1 VPARHQIFEQ
11 LRQELV
17 AIPVVDTHDHIRPRD
32 TFERP
37 FTVSA
42 LLRNTYVNRCLRV
55 ADGSANGI
63 PLRRD
68 SIVVEDSW
76 KATKEIVERVKLTS
90 FYRWLLRGLVDLY
103 DLPSAELDETAWKRL
118 SVELARR
125 YTDPDWQ
132 RTVLDRAR
140 IQTVIWDPFW
150 KAGTWGVPEVRFR
163 PSLRISSS
171 LAAFHPDASDYEGCN
186 LIRDWSQTFNV
197 TVDSLTDLEDLI
209 ERVLAENL
217 RAGCRSLK
225 SPIAYERTLAVGPT
239 SRATASG
246 IFGTSPGSISA
257 DRRLAFGD
265 YVIHFCL
272 ERAREHGLIVQVHTG
287 LARLSDSNP
296 LLLARLLEEYPD
308 VTFDVFHGGYPW
320 VHEVGAL
327 AQNYPNVRLN
337 LVWLP
342 QLSTEAAI
350 QALKEWFQ
358 VVPQLDRICWGA
370 DSWTV
375 EEMYG
380 GLQAAKFVLARA
392 LADLVDEEYMSLDDA
407 VTAAQSVLYRGGAK
421 IYGVE
426 RERVPDT
433 R

>member
-1 VPARHQIFEQ
+1 M
-11 LRQELV
+11 
-17 AIPVVDTHDHIRPRD
+17 
-32 TFERP
+32 
-37 FTVSA
+37 
-42 LLRNTYVNRCLRV
+42 
-55 ADGSANGI
+55 
-63 PLRRD
+63 
-68 SIVVEDSW
+68 
-76 KATKEIVERVKLTS
+76 
-90 FYRWLLRGLVDLY
+90 
-103 DLPSAELDETAWKRL
+103 
-118 SVELARR
+118 
-125 YTDPDWQ
+125 
-132 RTVLDRAR
+132 
-140 IQTVIWDPFW
+140 
-150 KAGTWGVPEVRFR
+150 
-163 PSLRISSS
+163 
-171 LAAFHPDASDYEGCN
+171 
-186 LIRDWSQTFNV
+186 
-197 TVDSLTDLEDLI
+197 
-209 ERVLAENL
+209 
-217 RAGCRSLK
+217 
-225 SPIAYERTLAVGPT
+225 
-239 SRATASG
+239 
-246 IFGTSPGSISA
+246 
-257 DRRLAFGD
+257 
-265 YVIHFCL
+265 IHFCL